1 MKPKSLGSA
10 GDAGSTLYSLL
21 MMEEGEYALGL
32 KTTCQ
37 EAGEHWKGQQQCE
50 ILLS

>member
-1 MKPKSLGSA
+1 MKSKSLGSA
-10 GDAGSTLYSLL
+10 GDARSTLCSLL

-32 KTTCQ
+32 KMTHQ
-37 EAGEHWKGQQQCE
+37 EAGEHWKGQRQCE